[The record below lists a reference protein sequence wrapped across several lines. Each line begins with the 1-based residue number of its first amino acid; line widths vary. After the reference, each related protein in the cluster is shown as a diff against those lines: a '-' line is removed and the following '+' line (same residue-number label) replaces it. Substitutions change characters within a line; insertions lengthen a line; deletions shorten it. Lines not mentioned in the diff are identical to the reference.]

1 MIEVVV
7 GPSKVN
13 SREPENEL
21 HVFREPLYLT
31 ITYVVKSWSLPSAC
45 VLCKSR
51 LNVTSRSMV
60 SEKLNYPN
68 WRSNR
73 ENAVRPK
80 ASTVLR

>member
-1 MIEVVV
+1 MIEVVA

-21 HVFREPLYLT
+21 HVSREALYLT

-51 LNVTSRSMV
+51 LNVTSRLMV
-60 SEKLNYPN
+60 SEKLNCPN
-68 WRSNR
+68 CRSNR
-73 ENAVRPK
+73 GNVVRP
-80 ASTVLR
+80 